1 MIKSKKMLIAPRMS
15 LLGLLLLL
23 HACTVVGPDYVRPT
37 IDVPAK
43 FKEAN
48 SASTFDEKSAGIQS
62 GAAWWSIYADTE
74 LDKLMLQFEQKNYS
88 LQTYAA
94 KVRQAQ
100 ALAAIAQAE
109 KLPNVVLGG
118 TNDFGIRVNWELDLW
133 GRIQRNIES
142 NNANVEATL
151 ADLNAA
157 KLSLQAQ
164 LAQNYF
170 LLRAKDADIV
180 RLDEMTN
187 AYEKLLKITRNQYAV
202 GVSDKGSIAQAQAQF
217 ATAQAQAQDARI
229 TRQQLEH
236 AIAVLIG
243 KAPAD
248 FSIALAPLA
257 SSVPTIPANLPSEL
271 LQRRA
276 DIIAAERRMLVANAR
291 IGAAEAGKY
300 PKFDIAAGVS
310 VRKGGLGGLR
320 LAAPIYSGAPNAPR
334 EKAEADFDED
344 VANYRQ
350 TVLTSFLE
358 VEDNLAAQNIL
369 NQAYIAQ
376 DLAASSSRQAA
387 QIAQNQYQA
396 GILTYQAM
404 LEVKAA
410 NLTNERATLALQGR
424 RLLASVAL
432 VKALG
437 GKWQTSISPSS
448 EQNNP
453 KQADK
458 RSEETSAQL

>member
-1 MIKSKKMLIAPRMS
+1 MIKSKKMHIAPRMS

-43 FKEAN
+43 FKGAS
-48 SASTFDEKSAGIQS
+48 SASTFDEKSAGIPS
-62 GAAWWSIYADTE
+62 SATWWSIYADTE
-74 LDKLMLQFEQKNYS
+74 LDKLMLQIEQKNYS

-133 GRIQRNIES
+133 GRFQRNIES

-243 KAPAD
+243 KAPAE
-248 FSIALAPLA
+248 FSIATAALA

-424 RLLASVAL
+424 RLLVSVAL

-437 GKWQTSISPSS
+437 GKWQTSTSPSS

-453 KQADK
+453 KQSDK

>member
-1 MIKSKKMLIAPRMS
+1 MITSKKICTARRMS
-15 LLGLLLLL
+15 LVGLLLLL

-37 IDVPAK
+37 VDVPAK

-48 SASTFDEKSAGIQS
+48 SASLFDEKNTDAQS
-62 GAAWWSIYADTE
+62 GVVWWSIYADNE
-74 LDKLMLQFEQKNYS
+74 LDNLMRQIEQKNYS
-88 LQTYAA
+88 LQAYAA
-94 KVRQAQ
+94 RVRQAQ
-100 ALAAIAQAE
+100 AIAAIAQAE
-109 KLPNVVLGG
+109 KLPNVVVGG

-133 GRIQRNIES
+133 GRIQRSIES

-151 ADLNAA
+151 ADVDAI

-170 LLRAKDADIV
+170 LLRAKDADLV
-180 RLDEMTN
+180 RLDEMTS

-217 ATAQAQAQDARI
+217 ATSQAQVQDARI

-236 AIAVLIG
+236 AIAVLVG

-248 FSIALAPLA
+248 FSISTAPLA
-257 SSVPTIPANLPSEL
+257 SNVPTIPANLPSEL

-276 DIIAAERRMLVANAR
+276 DIIAAERRMLVANAQ
-291 IGAAEAGKY
+291 IGAAEASKY

-334 EKAEADFDED
+334 EKAEADFDEN

-369 NQAYIAQ
+369 TQAYIAQ

-437 GKWQTSISPSS
+437 GTWQTSTSS
-448 EQNNP
+448 SSNQAIP
-453 KQADK
+453 KQAEK
-458 RSEETSAQL
+458 RRENEVGKL